1 MCNPPLK
8 KPIKWYDPPFVYFH
22 RWPSPPRSQPYPTE
36 KKRTFP
42 YAQGKEGNKLNQ
54 ALSKLLLI
62 FQLPGEVIQ
71 KPSSKT
77 SLLNL

>member
-1 MCNPPLK
+1 MTLPLFTFTDDPPL
-8 KPIKWYDPPFVYFH
+8 
-22 RWPSPPRSQPYPTE
+22 RGPSPPPTE

-42 YAQGKEGNKLNQ
+42 YAQGEEGNQLNQ

-62 FQLPGEVIQ
+62 FQLPDEVIQ

>member
-8 KPIKWYDPPFVYFH
+8 KPIKRYDPLFVYFY
-22 RWPSPPRSQPYPTE
+22 RWPSPPRSQPYPHRE
-36 KKRTFP
+36 KSTFP
-42 YAQGKEGNKLNQ
+42 YAQGEEGNKLNQ